1 MKRCCLIL
9 LMFACP
15 FIAAQG
21 ENRPTGKSFTTRS
34 EVLAR
39 HGMACTS
46 QPLATQAAVDILKQG
61 GTAVDAAIAADAV
74 LGVVEPQ
81 NCGVGGDLFAIVW
94 DAKTKR
100 LYGLNASGRSP
111 YALTLDHFRSNRLE
125 KIPERG
131 PLTISTPGCVD
142 GWFELSR
149 KFGKLAMPAVLAPAI
164 HYAQEGFPVSEVI
177 ANEWAENGSRLS
189 AQPGFEQTY

>member
-74 LGVVEPQ
+74 LGGAEPP
-81 NCGVGGDLFAIVW
+81 NRWGCGELFA
-94 DAKTKR
+94 
-100 LYGLNASGRSP
+100 
-111 YALTLDHFRSNRLE
+111 LDLGNQ
-125 KIPERG
+125 
-131 PLTISTPGCVD
+131 
-142 GWFELSR
+142 
-149 KFGKLAMPAVLAPAI
+149 M
-164 HYAQEGFPVSEVI
+164 
-177 ANEWAENGSRLS
+177 
-189 AQPGFEQTY
+189 